1 MSINHVEKITVDK
14 GPKWVLRWAVGLPV
28 AFAFFYSVYLLPIL
42 FRFMCTAILIPC
54 SIEFDNFVIFLELID
69 IAQHKFFRILFI
81 SFAALISASSIFIGD
96 YLIHFTI
103 LFAGCTS
110 IIIGHIIS
118 EKAFNKETLSPKV
131 FYHLAI
137 QILGLVWATFGL
149 SNMLMLNHIDTS
161 FCFFCLT
168 ITFTTD
174 TMSMVIGKPFGK
186 HKMFKSLSPNKSWEG
201 FFGGIFGGALFQGS
215 IILPLYGRWRCV
227 PTTVTRLQLVV
238 LEIITAFFVQL
249 GDLTQSYFKR
259 IAGIKDSGNF
269 FPGHGGALDRV
280 CGFTFSAAFV
290 VLLLKFMPQLI
301 HQ

>member
-118 EKAFNKETLSPKV
+118 EKAFNVWFYFYFSINFFTSNLQKETLSPKV

-168 ITFTTD
+168 VFN
-174 TMSMVIGKPFGK
+174 FY
-186 HKMFKSLSPNKSWEG
+186 
-201 FFGGIFGGALFQGS
+201 
-215 IILPLYGRWRCV
+215 IIL
-227 PTTVTRLQLVV
+227 
-238 LEIITAFFVQL
+238 I
-249 GDLTQSYFKR
+249 
-259 IAGIKDSGNF
+259 N
-269 FPGHGGALDRV
+269 
-280 CGFTFSAAFV
+280 
-290 VLLLKFMPQLI
+290 
-301 HQ
+301 